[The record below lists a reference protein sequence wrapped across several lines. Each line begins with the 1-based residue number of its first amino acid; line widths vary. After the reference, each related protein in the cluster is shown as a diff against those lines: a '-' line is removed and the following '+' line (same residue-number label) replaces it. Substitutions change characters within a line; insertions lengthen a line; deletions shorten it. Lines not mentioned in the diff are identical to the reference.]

1 MYQDS
6 YPGFWTVTGLGF
18 LIGLERWMEEICSF
32 SRAFRPSI
40 ILRLEIKDLKKIK
53 ADNIFFYCQLFGVHV
68 CHILYSSNHIQCINS
83 WDIAH
88 QIVGGPPI
96 PKNVPPANFLVYQ
109 YCVKKYMFGD
119 SGYLCSEKANKSVLA
134 DSRSIKF

>member
-1 MYQDS
+1 MPENRKDTLVMFNLKLQAQTNVS
-6 YPGFWTVTGLGF
+6 EMQIRLG
-18 LIGLERWMEEICSF
+18 G
-32 SRAFRPSI
+32 
-40 ILRLEIKDLKKIK
+40 K